1 MDLNN
6 LDIKTLERY
15 KDAVNEVIDRRINE
29 ADIRDTAERV
39 KDFSFG
45 KIKYLFEALS
55 ESLFESEKG
64 KKLIGKYVKAC
75 KNSDG
80 ISDYVRISEDIKN
93 IHGIE
98 DTKTYLS
105 EALAACVNI
114 AHSELK
120 GLGEITSDCILETK
134 TTGKIVDSILAEYDG
149 SVDKVIEESI
159 MTKKTLS
166 NAKKRA
172 NNIVRLS
179 EMIGDRRSEKE
190 AYDEVKVS
198 DGMKQLNKIISVPEG
213 IKRLNAL
220 MNEDEGLKSL
230 VGEIFI
236 NCVAGGSNSDLFS
249 SYKDKCASILEEK
262 IELSE
267 DVSEISRLNSMKD
280 AIMEKVFNEETFYD
294 DIITLN
300 ELKNT
305 LEG

>member
-29 ADIRDTAERV
+29 ADIRDTSERV

-55 ESLFESEKG
+55 ESLFESENG
-64 KKLIGKYVKAC
+64 KKLIGKYVKTC

-80 ISDYVRISEDIKN
+80 MSDYVRISEDIKN
-93 IHGIE
+93 IDGIE

-105 EALAACVNI
+105 EALAICVNI
-114 AHSELK
+114 AHNELK

-134 TTGKIVDSILAEYDG
+134 TTSKILDSILAEYDG
-149 SVDKVIEESI
+149 SIDKVIEESI

-190 AYDEVKVS
+190 AIDEVVVS
-198 DGMKQLNKIISVPEG
+198 EGVKQ
-213 IKRLNAL
+213 
-220 MNEDEGLKSL
+220 LKSL
-230 VGEIFI
+230 IEEDEDMKSLLGDIFE

-249 SYKDKCASILEEK
+249 SYKDKCANILEEK

-280 AIMEKVFNEETFYD
+280 AIMEKTFNEETFYD

>member
-15 KDAVNEVIDRRINE
+15 KDAVNEVIDRHINE
-29 ADIRDTAERV
+29 ADIRDTSERV
-39 KDFSFG
+39 KTFSFG
-45 KIKYLFEALS
+45 KIKYLFETLS
-55 ESLFESEKG
+55 ESLFDSEKG

-80 ISDYVRISEDIKN
+80 MSDYVRISEDIKN
-93 IHGIE
+93 IDGIE

-105 EALAACVNI
+105 EVLATCVNI

-134 TTGKIVDSILAEYDG
+134 TTGKIVDSILAEYDN
-149 SVDKVIEESI
+149 SIDKVIEESI

-179 EMIGDRRSEKE
+179 EMIGDRRAEKE
-190 AYDEVKVS
+190 VIDEVDMSGGV
-198 DGMKQLNKIISVPEG
+198 MKQLN
-213 IKRLNAL
+213 AL
-220 MNEDEGLKSL
+220 INEDEGLKSL
-230 VGEIFI
+230 LGDIFE

-249 SYKDKCASILEEK
+249 SYKSKCANILEEK
-262 IELSE
+262 IESSE

>member
-29 ADIRDTAERV
+29 ADIRDTSERV

-55 ESLFESEKG
+55 ESLFESENG
-64 KKLIGKYVKAC
+64 KKLIGKYVKTC

-80 ISDYVRISEDIKN
+80 MSDYVRISEDIKN
-93 IHGIE
+93 IDGIE

-105 EALAACVNI
+105 EALAICVNI
-114 AHSELK
+114 AHNELK

-134 TTGKIVDSILAEYDG
+134 TTGKILDSILAEYDG
-149 SVDKVIEESI
+149 SIDKVIEESI

-179 EMIGDRRSEKE
+179 EMIGDRKNEKE
-190 AYDEVKVS
+190 TVDEVVVS
-198 DGMKQLNKIISVPEG
+198 EGVKQLNSLI
-213 IKRLNAL
+213 
-220 MNEDEGLKSL
+220 NEDE
-230 VGEIFI
+230 EIKNLLGDIFE

-249 SYKDKCASILEEK
+249 LYKGKCASILEEK
-262 IELSE
+262 IESSE

-280 AIMEKVFNEETFYD
+280 AIMEKAFNEEAFYD

>member
-15 KDAVNEVIDRRINE
+15 KDAVNEVIDRHINE
-29 ADIRDTAERV
+29 ADIRDTSERV
-39 KDFSFG
+39 KTFSFG

-55 ESLFESEKG
+55 ESLFDSEKG

-80 ISDYVRISEDIKN
+80 VSNYIRISEDIKN
-93 IHGIE
+93 IDGIE

-105 EALAACVNI
+105 EALAMCVNI

-120 GLGEITSDCILETK
+120 GLGEITSDCILESK
-134 TTGKIVDSILAEYDG
+134 TTGKIVDSILAEYDN
-149 SVDKVIEESI
+149 SIDKVIEESI

-179 EMIGDRRSEKE
+179 EMIGDRKGEKE
-190 AYDEVKVS
+190 SIDEVKVS
-198 DGMKQLNKIISVPEG
+198 EGMKQLNSLI
-213 IKRLNAL
+213 
-220 MNEDEGLKSL
+220 NEDEGLKSL
-230 VGEIFI
+230 LGDIFE

-249 SYKDKCASILEEK
+249 SYKSKCANILEEK
-262 IELSE
+262 IESSE

-280 AIMEKVFNEETFYD
+280 AIMEKAFNEETFYD

>member
-29 ADIRDTAERV
+29 ADIRDTSERV
-39 KDFSFG
+39 KGFSFG

-55 ESLFESEKG
+55 ESLFESENG
-64 KKLIGKYVKAC
+64 KKLIGKYVKTC

-93 IHGIE
+93 IDGIE

-105 EALAACVNI
+105 EALAICVNI
-114 AHSELK
+114 AHNELK

-149 SVDKVIEESI
+149 SIDKVIEESI

-179 EMIGDRRSEKE
+179 EMIGDRKAEKE
-190 AYDEVKVS
+190 AVDEVVVS
-198 DGMKQLNKIISVPEG
+198 EGVKQLKSLI
-213 IKRLNAL
+213 
-220 MNEDEGLKSL
+220 NEDEGLKSL
-230 VGEIFI
+230 LGDIFE

-262 IELSE
+262 IESSE

-280 AIMEKVFNEETFYD
+280 AIMEKAFNEDTFYD

>member
-15 KDAVNEVIDRRINE
+15 KDAVNEVIDRHINE
-29 ADIRDTAERV
+29 VDIRDTSERV
-39 KDFSFG
+39 KTFSFG

-80 ISDYVRISEDIKN
+80 VSDYVRISEDIKN
-93 IHGIE
+93 IDGIE

-105 EALAACVNI
+105 EALAMCVNI

-120 GLGEITSDCILETK
+120 GLGEITSDCILETE
-134 TTGKIVDSILAEYDG
+134 TTGKIVDSILAEYDN
-149 SVDKVIEESI
+149 SIDKVIEESI

-179 EMIGDRRSEKE
+179 EMIGDRKGEKE
-190 AYDEVKVS
+190 SIDEVKVS
-198 DGMKQLNKIISVPEG
+198 EGMKQLNSLI
-213 IKRLNAL
+213 
-220 MNEDEGLKSL
+220 NEDEGLKSL
-230 VGEIFI
+230 LGDIFE

-249 SYKDKCASILEEK
+249 SYKKR
-262 IELSE
+262 
-267 DVSEISRLNSMKD
+267 RLNRQKMSVRL
-280 AIMEKVFNEETFYD
+280 AVSTR
-294 DIITLN
+294 
-300 ELKNT
+300 
-305 LEG
+305 

>member
-29 ADIRDTAERV
+29 ADIRDTSERV

-55 ESLFESEKG
+55 ESLFESENG
-64 KKLIGKYVKAC
+64 KKLIGKYVKTC

-80 ISDYVRISEDIKN
+80 MSDYVRISEDIKN
-93 IHGIE
+93 IDGIE

-105 EALAACVNI
+105 EALAICVNI
-114 AHSELK
+114 AHNELK

-134 TTGKIVDSILAEYDG
+134 TTGKILDSILAEYDG
-149 SVDKVIEESI
+149 SIDKVIEESI

-179 EMIGDRRSEKE
+179 EMIGDRKAEKE
-190 AYDEVKVS
+190 AIDEVVVS
-198 DGMKQLNKIISVPEG
+198 EGVKQLKSLI
-213 IKRLNAL
+213 
-220 MNEDEGLKSL
+220 NEDENMKSL
-230 VGEIFI
+230 LADIFE

-249 SYKDKCASILEEK
+249 SYKDKCANILEEK